1 MRDGGGAPA
10 VIDRRRD
17 AGVRRR
23 GCLLEEPARGMDEA
37 IETPVPRA
45 LAIVY
50 RDPYG
55 VALIIGPFNGPHLLL
70 FRPGDTVKVL
80 AKMGLLKKD

>member
-1 MRDGGGAPA
+1 MKP
-10 VIDRRRD
+10 
-17 AGVRRR
+17 
-23 GCLLEEPARGMDEA
+23 

-45 LAIVY
+45 LAATGHRGVVY